1 RLWIRTIEGVSQQ
14 IYSLP
19 PLATWVTYHDAKTG
33 RQRLEKKAPFASQTT
48 ANGGLFRSQQP
59 PPICSLPLPF
69 CKNQNSAVHEQRPWP
84 SKKAAAIGSQ
94 RLARIINQ
102 IKPVG
107 GGIQIARP
115 CPDRPGQ
122 KSKVPEQ
129 HRAPVQ

>member
-1 RLWIRTIEGVSQQ
+1 
-14 IYSLP
+14 
-19 PLATWVTYHDAKTG
+19 
-33 RQRLEKKAPFASQTT
+33 T

-129 HRAPVQ
+129 HRAPVQPSVGRRQPGLRQPRCRERQPRQGLKTSGRRDPPESPTPAGTR